1 MSKSAWFAGVAL
13 ALVSIHARAGAN
25 LDGPDEHDDST
36 VVFGFVK
43 DARGAPVANAKV
55 TARVKD
61 GVTFSLQTGAT
72 GSYRFP
78 LFSKNVNPADIVI
91 ACFREGYK
99 QTRVT
104 RRPGAAKAD
113 APKLIETECRLERG

>member
-13 ALVSIHARAGAN
+13 AMVWIHAMAGAN
-25 LDGPDEHDDST
+25 LDGPDEHDDSV

-43 DARGAPVANAKV
+43 DARGAPVANARV
-55 TARVKD
+55 TVRVKE

-78 LFSKNVNPADIVI
+78 LFSKDVNPADVVI
-91 ACFREGYK
+91 ACFKEGYK

-104 RRPGAAKAD
+104 RRPVAKAD
-113 APKLIETECRLERG
+113 APKPIETECRLERG

>member
-1 MSKSAWFAGVAL
+1 MNTLTRLTGAAL
-13 ALVSIHARAGAN
+13 ALLSINAMAGPGES
-25 LDGPDEHDDST
+25 DGDEHDEGMA
-36 VVFGFVK
+36 VFGFVK

-61 GVTFSLQTGAT
+61 GVTFSLTTGAA

-78 LFSKNVNPADIVI
+78 LLTQNVNAEDIVI
-91 ACFREGYK
+91 ACSKEGYK

-104 RRPGAAKAD
+104 RRPP
-113 APKLIETECRLERG
+113 PKGDGPKRIETECRLERG

>member
-1 MSKSAWFAGVAL
+1 
-13 ALVSIHARAGAN
+13 VSMHAMAGAGES
-25 LDGPDEHDDST
+25 DDDHDDSGL

-55 TARVKD
+55 TARVQG
-61 GVTFSLQTGAT
+61 GVTFSLTTGAA

-78 LFSKNVNPADIVI
+78 LFRKDLNPADIVI
-91 ACFREGYK
+91 ACSKEGYK

-104 RRPGAAKAD
+104 RRPAAAKAD
-113 APKLIETECRLERG
+113 APKPIETECRLERG

>member
-1 MSKSAWFAGVAL
+1 MSKPTRFAGVAL
-13 ALVSIHARAGAN
+13 LMVSMHAMAGAN
-25 LDGPDEHDDST
+25 LDGPDEHDDSI
-36 VVFGFVK
+36 VLFGFVK

-61 GVTFSLQTGAT
+61 GVTFSLNTGAA

-78 LFSKNVNPADIVI
+78 LFSRNVNPEDIVI
-91 ACFREGYK
+91 ACSKEGYK

-104 RRPGAAKAD
+104 RRPAPKAD
-113 APKLIETECRLERG
+113 APKPIETECRLERG